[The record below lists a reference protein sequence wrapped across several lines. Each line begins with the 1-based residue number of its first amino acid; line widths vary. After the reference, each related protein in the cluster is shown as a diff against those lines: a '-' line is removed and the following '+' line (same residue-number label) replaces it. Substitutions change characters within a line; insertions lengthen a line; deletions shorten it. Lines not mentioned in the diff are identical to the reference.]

1 MMIRPRWQL
10 LAHGGAAFAFP
21 LLFVLAP
28 LAAFLVYSFWRVEN
42 NQLVADFTFANYLE
56 FLRNDIY
63 PRVFTGTLK
72 LAAQVTA
79 IGLLLGYPVAYFV
92 WRRRGRLRYL
102 LLLVSVVPLFMS
114 YIIKLYAMRSILG
127 LHGFL
132 NKALVGLG
140 LLDAPSMALLY
151 NQRAVL
157 ITMAVVYLPFAI
169 LPVFVSLERIP
180 LGLIHASADLGA
192 RPGRTFLHVVLPLS
206 LPGTIVGGL
215 FVFILAMGDFVT
227 PQMVGGTAG
236 FTYGRVIQSQFGMGF
251 NWPLGAALAVI
262 LLLVVLAA
270 IGLAGLIG
278 RRSRV

>member
-1 MMIRPRWQL
+1 MIRPRAHL
-10 LAHGGAAFAFP
+10 LAHSAAAFAFP

-28 LAAFLVYSFWRVEN
+28 LLAFLAYSFWRVEN
-42 NQLVADFTFANYLE
+42 NQLIPDFTLANYLE
-56 FLRNDIY
+56 FFRNDIY
-63 PRVFTGTLK
+63 PRVFVGTLK
-72 LAAQVTA
+72 LATQVMA
-79 IGLLLGYPVAYFV
+79 IGLLLGYPVAYFI
-92 WRRRGRLRYL
+92 WRRRGRWRYA

-127 LHGFL
+127 LNGFL
-132 NKALVGLG
+132 NKALVALG
-140 LLDAPSMALLY
+140 LLDAPSLAFLY

-169 LPVFVSLERIP
+169 LPVFLSLERIP
-180 LGLIHASADLGA
+180 LGLIQASADLGA
-192 RPGRTFLHVVLPLS
+192 RPGQSFRHVVLPLS

-227 PQMVGGTAG
+227 PQMVGGTVG

-251 NWPLGAALAVI
+251 NWPLGSALAVI
-262 LLLVVLAA
+262 LLIVVLAV
-270 IGLAGLIG
+270 IGLAAAIG

>member
-1 MMIRPRWQL
+1 VIRPRAHI
-10 LAHGGAAFAFP
+10 LAHGAAAFAFP
-21 LLFVLAP
+21 LAFVLAP

-42 NQLVADFTFANYLE
+42 NQLIADFTLANYLE
-56 FLRNDIY
+56 FFRNEIY
-63 PRVFTGTLK
+63 PRVFVGTLK
-72 LAAQVTA
+72 LAAQVMG
-79 IGLLLGYPVAYFV
+79 IGLLLGYPVAYFI
-92 WRRRGRLRYL
+92 WRRRGRWRYA

-127 LHGFL
+127 LNGFL
-132 NKALVGLG
+132 NKALVALG
-140 LLDAPSMALLY
+140 MLEAPSLAFLY

-169 LPVFVSLERIP
+169 LPVFLSLERIP
-180 LGLIHASADLGA
+180 LGLIQASADLGA
-192 RPGRTFLHVVLPLS
+192 RPGQSFLHVVLPLS

-227 PQMVGGTAG
+227 PQMVGGTVG

-251 NWPLGAALAVI
+251 NWPLGSALAVI
-262 LLLVVLAA
+262 LLIVVLAV
-270 IGLAGLIG
+270 IGLAGAVG

>member
-1 MMIRPRWQL
+1 MIRPRAHI
-10 LAHGGAAFAFP
+10 LAHGAAAFAFP
-21 LLFVLAP
+21 LAFVLAP

-42 NQLVADFTFANYLE
+42 NQLIADFTLANYLE
-56 FLRNDIY
+56 FFRNEIY
-63 PRVFTGTLK
+63 PRVFVGTLK
-72 LAAQVTA
+72 LAAQVMG
-79 IGLLLGYPVAYFV
+79 IGLLLGYPVAYFI
-92 WRRRGRLRYL
+92 WRRRGRWRYA

-127 LHGFL
+127 LNGFL
-132 NKALVGLG
+132 NKALVALG
-140 LLDAPSMALLY
+140 MLEAPSLAFLY

-169 LPVFVSLERIP
+169 LPVFLSLERIP
-180 LGLIHASADLGA
+180 LGLIQASADLGA
-192 RPGRTFLHVVLPLS
+192 RPGQSFLHVVLPLS

-227 PQMVGGTAG
+227 PQMVGGTVG

-251 NWPLGAALAVI
+251 NWPLGSALAVI
-262 LLLVVLAA
+262 LLIVVLAV
-270 IGLAGLIG
+270 IGLAGAVG

>member
-1 MMIRPRWQL
+1 VIRPRAHI
-10 LAHGGAAFAFP
+10 LAHGAAAFAFP
-21 LLFVLAP
+21 LAFVLAP

-42 NQLVADFTFANYLE
+42 NQLIADFTLANYLE
-56 FLRNDIY
+56 FFRNEIY
-63 PRVFTGTLK
+63 PRVFVGTLK
-72 LAAQVTA
+72 LAAQVMG
-79 IGLLLGYPVAYFV
+79 IGLLLGYPVAYFI
-92 WRRRGRLRYL
+92 WRRRGRWRYA

-127 LHGFL
+127 LNGFL
-132 NKALVGLG
+132 NKALVALG
-140 LLDAPSMALLY
+140 MLEAPSLAFLY

-169 LPVFVSLERIP
+169 LPVFLSLERIP
-180 LGLIHASADLGA
+180 LGLIQASADLGA
-192 RPGRTFLHVVLPLS
+192 RPGQSFRHVVLPLS

-227 PQMVGGTAG
+227 PQMVGGTVG

-251 NWPLGAALAVI
+251 NWPLGSALAVI
-262 LLLVVLAA
+262 LLIVVLAV
-270 IGLAGLIG
+270 IGLAGAVG

>member
-1 MMIRPRWQL
+1 MIRPRLHL
-10 LAHGGAAFAFP
+10 LAHAAAAFAFP

-28 LAAFLVYSFWRVEN
+28 LVAFLAYSFWRVEN
-42 NQLVADFTFANYLE
+42 NQLIADFTFANYLE
-56 FLRNDIY
+56 FFRNEIY
-63 PRVFTGTLK
+63 PRVFVGTLK
-72 LAAQVTA
+72 LAAEVMG
-79 IGLLLGYPVAYFV
+79 IGLLLGYPVAYFI
-92 WRRRGRLRYL
+92 WRRRGRWRYA

-127 LHGFL
+127 LNGFL
-132 NKALVGLG
+132 NKALVALG
-140 LLDAPSMALLY
+140 VLDAPSLAFLY

-169 LPVFVSLERIP
+169 LPVFLSLERIP
-180 LGLIHASADLGA
+180 PGLIQASADLGA
-192 RPGRTFLHVVLPLS
+192 RPGRTFRHIVFPLS

-227 PQMVGGTAG
+227 PQMVGGTVG

-251 NWPLGAALAVI
+251 NWPLGSALAVI
-262 LLLVVLAA
+262 LLIVVLAV
-270 IGLAGLIG
+270 IGVADAIG